1 LRHSLKR
8 QYPFIYNTK
17 SCQRNVKSGFIKS
30 DFVTKRD
37 VKNDFIKSN
46 FVTKREPR
54 TVKNKNS
61 NSLRNENND
70 P

>member
-8 QYPFIYNTK
+8 QYLFIYNTK
-17 SCQRNVKSGFIKS
+17 SCQRNAKSGFIKS

-37 VKNDFIKSN
+37 VNDFIKSN

-61 NSLRNENND
+61 DSLRYENND
-70 P
+70 S